1 MEAKKQIKNFAD
13 LYTTHRHLT
22 LW

>member
-1 MEAKKQIKNFAD
+1 MEAKKQIKHFAD
-13 LYTTHRHLT
+13 LYTTHCHLT